1 MTIDEFLRQY
11 AKHSGISEAEAL
23 AIKPDKFGDSPEL
36 ADNLLALVLT
46 GEKTATCSSV
56 WEWEHENEQI
66 PYAGMKSVILNGND
80 EPKCVIETISIAI
93 KKYSEVDAQFAYE
106 EGEGDRSLEYWRDAH
121 RRYFTRTL
129 SKIGKEFTEDMPL
142 VCERFKVVFRGEQ

>member
-1 MTIDEFLRQY
+1 
-11 AKHSGISEAEAL
+11 
-23 AIKPDKFGDSPEL
+23 
-36 ADNLLALVLT
+36 
-46 GEKTATCSSV
+46 
-56 WEWEHENEQI
+56 
-66 PYAGMKSVILNGND
+66 MKSVILNGND